1 MLKNK
6 STSSYKLLDSAN
18 GLLKVRPSPKNCVA
32 RSGLEEERSDGRRP
46 DLAESTR
53 SSALVQND
61 DKIMEKPPKNENTP
75 EKSEAV
81 HERIDE
87 LRIDAPKRLG
97 EEFNE
102 IMLDFATKLEKR
114 RPDCR

>member
-1 MLKNK
+1 M
-6 STSSYKLLDSAN
+6 
-18 GLLKVRPSPKNCVA
+18 
-32 RSGLEEERSDGRRP
+32 
-46 DLAESTR
+46 
-53 SSALVQND
+53 QND

-114 RPDCR
+114 RPDCRKYRAFHQLIGSSPPEDALSGDFEGEDSIEAFFKNLVEER

>member
-46 DLAESTR
+46 DLTAQFFPQGQTFFR
-53 SSALVQND
+53 PFAL
-61 DKIMEKPPKNENTP
+61 
-75 EKSEAV
+75 A
-81 HERIDE
+81 
-87 LRIDAPKRLG
+87 LRR
-97 EEFNE
+97 
-102 IMLDFATKLEKR
+102 
-114 RPDCR
+114 